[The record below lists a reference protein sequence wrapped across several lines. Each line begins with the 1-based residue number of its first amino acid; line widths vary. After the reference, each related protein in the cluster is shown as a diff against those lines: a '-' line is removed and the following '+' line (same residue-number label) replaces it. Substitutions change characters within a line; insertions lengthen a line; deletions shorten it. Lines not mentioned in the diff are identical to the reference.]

1 MRAFEAEHGDELT
14 QERADALGAY
24 AGTQSNTVR
33 VRVARENGVSWD
45 TTHVSVHVGN
55 VPGEYGPL
63 MPAWPVVVGGQ
74 HEVRCLGEW
83 RGYLELLRDTYSQV
97 SDKAGSLLDTM
108 AGRSDRVA
116 VGVMNDVLQVQMP
129 SVLASQYSMIRHH
142 AIMLLVATE
151 WLPDERR
158 PFWRD
163 VYGELA
169 DAVFGAPSTSLD
181 ALEGTI
187 AEVENEGLEGLRS
200 FPSDSTDA
208 CRQKIERYLLMAG
221 AAVGLVYRKLER
233 EQWTW
238 AEAMVPLARAYR
250 SDRCLLEW

>member
-1 MRAFEAEHGDELT
+1 MGQGDLLT

-24 AGTQSNTVR
+24 AGTQSDVVR
-33 VRVARENGVSWD
+33 VSVACANAVSWD
-45 TTHVSVHVGN
+45 PTHVSVHVGN

-63 MPAWPVVVGGQ
+63 MPAWPVVAGGQ

-83 RGYLELLRDTYSQV
+83 REYLELLRDTYSRA

-116 VGVMNDVLQVQMP
+116 VGVMNDVLQVQMT
-129 SVLASQYSMIRHH
+129 SVPDSQYSMIRHH
-142 AIMLLVATE
+142 AIMLLAATE
-151 WLPDERR
+151 WLPEERR

-163 VYGELA
+163 AYGELA
-169 DAVFGAPSTSLD
+169 DAVFGVSSTTLD

-187 AEVENEGLEGLRS
+187 TEVENEGLEGLRS

-221 AAVGLVYRKLER
+221 AAVGLVYRKLDRER
-233 EQWTW
+233 WTW
-238 AEAMVPLARAYR
+238 ADAMVPLARAYR